1 MPTVLQII
9 GRVRCNVVISGG
21 TGSGKTTLLN
31 CLTGFIDPDERI
43 ITCEDSAEL
52 QLQQPHVVR
61 LETRPPNI
69 EGEGEI
75 TMRDLVKN
83 CLRMRPERI
92 IVGEVRGPEVFDLL
106 QAMNTG
112 HDGSMGTIHA
122 NTPRECLSRMESM
135 IAMGGFS
142 LPAKTVREIISG
154 SIDVIIQAARLRD
167 GSRRITHITE
177 VIGMEGDVIITQDLM
192 RLRDRRRRR
201 WRQDHRSA
209 HVDRHRQAAFLGSR
223 PLLQR
228 GSASGGRFG
237 YDGTEVKGD
246 LTSMFGIDPTI
257 LAIVLLVAISTG
269 AVAYGVLFSRIET
282 DKKTASR
289 INRVRSAETDTNQMK
304 AARDRVQ
311 EVSKRRKS
319 VQDSLKELEKKQQQE
334 KTKKANATSLKSK
347 LAQSGLSVTL
357 TQFYLMSAVLGLV
370 VLAMT
375 FLSGMPP
382 LVMVGAS
389 FVAGLGLPRWIV
401 GFLVSRR
408 QKKFLEEFPNSLDV
422 MVRSIR
428 SGLPLN
434 DAIRMI
440 ASDGQEPVK
449 AEFRRMVESQQL
461 GLSVPDSVARMH
473 QTMPLNEVSFFSI
486 VIAIQGQ
493 AGGNLSEAL
502 SNLSRVLRD
511 RKKMKAKVN
520 ALSMEAKASAAII
533 GALPFIVALLV
544 YLTSPAYIM
553 ILFTDSRGH
562 LILGFSAVWMSI
574 GLLVMRN
581 MINFEI

>member
-1 MPTVLQII
+1 
-9 GRVRCNVVISGG
+9 
-21 TGSGKTTLLN
+21 
-31 CLTGFIDPDERI
+31 
-43 ITCEDSAEL
+43 
-52 QLQQPHVVR
+52 
-61 LETRPPNI
+61 
-69 EGEGEI
+69 
-75 TMRDLVKN
+75 
-83 CLRMRPERI
+83 
-92 IVGEVRGPEVFDLL
+92 
-106 QAMNTG
+106 
-112 HDGSMGTIHA
+112 
-122 NTPRECLSRMESM
+122 
-135 IAMGGFS
+135 
-142 LPAKTVREIISG
+142 
-154 SIDVIIQAARLRD
+154 
-167 GSRRITHITE
+167 
-177 VIGMEGDVIITQDLM
+177 
-192 RLRDRRRRR
+192 
-201 WRQDHRSA
+201 
-209 HVDRHRQAAFLGSR
+209 
-223 PLLQR
+223 
-228 GSASGGRFG
+228 
-237 YDGTEVKGD
+237 
-246 LTSMFGIDPTI
+246 MFGIDPTI
-257 LAIVLLVAISTG
+257 LAIVLLVAVSTG
-269 AVAYGVLFSRIET
+269 AVAYGVLYSRIET
-282 DKKTASR
+282 EKKTTSR
-289 INRVRSAETDTNQMK
+289 INRVRAAETDTTQMK

-311 EVSKRRKS
+311 EISKRRKS

-334 KTKKANATSLKSK
+334 KTKKANAASLKAK
-347 LAQSGLSVTL
+347 LVQSGLPISI

-375 FLSGMPP
+375 FLAGMPP
-382 LVMVGAS
+382 LVMAGAS
-389 FVAGLGLPRWIV
+389 FVAGLGLPRWVV

-449 AEFRRMVESQQL
+449 SEFRRIVESQQL
-461 GLSVPDSVARMH
+461 GLSVSDSVARMH
-473 QTMPLNEVSFFSI
+473 QTMPLNEVSFFAI

-502 SNLSRVLRD
+502 ANLSRVLRD

-544 YLTSPAYIM
+544 YLTSPGYIM